1 MSIDLMVSL
10 NRNAVYQVLPIQ
22 LCMRTPHSLL
32 ASHCTRSVGHYR
44 WVFASS
50 ITHLSEEA
58 ALGFSNFTLREDPT
72 VGLLYFHFVF
82 SATQELLPRNA
93 IAPGTGALG
102 HY

>member
-1 MSIDLMVSL
+1 MLCNKPCPYSFAWERPTVSW
-10 NRNAVYQVLPIQ
+10 RPIA
-22 LCMRTPHSLL
+22 RAPL
-32 ASHCTRSVGHYR
+32 AITGGF
-44 WVFASS
+44 FASS
-50 ITHLSEEA
+50 ITHLTEEA